1 MDGKDSMNG
10 AQKDSSPVDALAMLI
25 EYALLESRELRLPL
39 VTFLLKMARNAI
51 QTEAMSDPPLTTSP
65 EGLEETQL
73 CPLWMNLPASADD
86 A

>member
-1 MDGKDSMNG
+1 MNG

-73 CPLWMNLPASADD
+73 CPLWMNLPASADE